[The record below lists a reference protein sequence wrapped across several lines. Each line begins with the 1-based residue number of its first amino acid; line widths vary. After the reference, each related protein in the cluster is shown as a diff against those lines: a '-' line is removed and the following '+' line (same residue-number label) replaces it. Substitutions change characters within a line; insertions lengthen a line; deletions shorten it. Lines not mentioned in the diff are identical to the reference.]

1 MEKLVIVGSGPAG
14 LTAAIYAARAA
25 LKPLVLEGMQPG
37 GQLTQTTDV
46 ENFPGFIFPIP
57 GPELVDS
64 MRRQAKRLGA
74 RFLADALTGCDFS
87 GDVKKL
93 STMTGKT
100 VEAEAVI
107 LATGAAARWLGIEGR
122 YKGRGVSTCAT
133 CDGAFYKGKRVAVVG
148 GGETALTEALYLA
161 QIAAHVTLIHR
172 RDAFRATPVLQER
185 VAAAG
190 NIDVLFDTVPDAF
203 LGERKVEA
211 LRVRNVKTGETRE
224 LPLDG
229 VFVAIGH
236 APETAVVRGKVA
248 LDEAGYIEADGCR
261 TSVPGVFAAGDVQ
274 ERKYKQAVTAAASG
288 CVAALEAERY
298 LQGRD

>member
-25 LKPLVLEGMQPG
+25 LQPLVLEGMQPG
-37 GQLTQTTDV
+37 GQLMQTTDV
-46 ENFPGFIFPIP
+46 ENFPGFVLPIP
-57 GPELVDS
+57 GPELVES
-64 MRRQAKRLGA
+64 MRKQAERLGT
-74 RFLADALTGCDFS
+74 RFLADALTGCDFT
-87 GDVKKL
+87 GGTKKL
-93 STMTGKT
+93 TTMMGKT
-100 VEAEAVI
+100 IEAEAVI
-107 LATGAAARWLGIEGR
+107 LATGATARWLGIEGK

-133 CDGAFYKGKRVAVVG
+133 CDGAFYKGKRVAVIG

-161 QIAAHVTLIHR
+161 QIAAHVTLVHR
-172 RDAFRATPVLQER
+172 RDTFRAAPALQKKI
-185 VAAAG
+185 ASTTG
-190 NIDVLFDTVPDAF
+190 IDLLLDTVPEAF

-236 APETAVVRGKVA
+236 TPETAVLRGKVA

-274 ERKYKQAVTAAASG
+274 ERRFKQAVTAAASG

-298 LQGRD
+298 LQERN

>member
-25 LKPLVLEGMQPG
+25 LEPLVLEGMQPG
-37 GQLTQTTDV
+37 GQLMQTTDV

-64 MRRQAKRLGA
+64 MHRQAARLGA
-74 RFLADALTGCDFS
+74 RFLADALTGCDFT
-87 GDVKKL
+87 GEVKEL
-93 STMTGKT
+93 TTMTGKT
-100 VEAEAVI
+100 IKAEAVI
-107 LATGAAARWLGIEGR
+107 LATGATARWLGIEGK

-133 CDGAFYKGKRVAVVG
+133 CDGAFYKGKRVAVIG
-148 GGETALTEALYLA
+148 GGETALTEALYLS

-172 RDAFRATPVLQER
+172 RDTFRAAPALPAR
-185 VAAAG
+185 VEATA
-190 NIDVLFDTVPDAF
+190 NIDILRDTVPEAF

-211 LRVRNVKTGETRE
+211 LRLRNVKTGETRE

-236 APETAVVRGKVA
+236 APETAVLRGQVA
-248 LDEAGYIEADGCR
+248 LDELGYIEADGGR

-274 ERKYKQAVTAAASG
+274 ERRFKQAVTAAASG

-298 LQGRD
+298 LQERN